1 MPLFNDKERQIFAY
15 KTWEGKPRL
24 ADPSTCLRKFKE
36 ATNCEYSKR
45 CEELASPDPKVSSA
59 AIETLCNAALFA
71 FGMEAERFDPDTGH
85 GWTEVQLLT
94 LVSNFNEYIEGL
106 KKSINS

>member
-1 MPLFNDKERQIFAY
+1 
-15 KTWEGKPRL
+15 
-24 ADPSTCLRKFKE
+24 
-36 ATNCEYSKR
+36 
-45 CEELASPDPKVSSA
+45 
-59 AIETLCNAALFA
+59 
-71 FGMEAERFDPDTGH
+71 MEAERFDPDTGH